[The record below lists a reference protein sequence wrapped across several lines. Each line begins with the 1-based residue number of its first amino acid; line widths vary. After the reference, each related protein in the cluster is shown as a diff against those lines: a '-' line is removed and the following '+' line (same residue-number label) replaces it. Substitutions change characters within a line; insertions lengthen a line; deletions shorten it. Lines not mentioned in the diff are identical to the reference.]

1 MNATM
6 AHGNNEVEDE
16 YIWTVTLDKDNKE
29 YVWNPTEIG
38 GDKEEAEEDGKEK
51 SKLGEDDQEDDEYDE
66 DVHPAQKLLV
76 KNAFL
81 SLEAKD
87 GQVNVVNIETLGY
100 KGLEI
105 KCPLVAMKAG
115 TDYQRLVDQ
124 EFSSKVKLTL
134 VHGQGPV
141 QLVGTHS
148 FDFSSFKDMNQ
159 TSFLEEDESEEEEGE
174 EMEEEDQENG
184 DAVKK
189 NGVDKK
195 RKAEAAEGETALKKE
210 KKASPAKKANATSK
224 A

>member
-51 SKLGEDDQEDDEYDE
+51 SKL
-66 DVHPAQKLLV
+66 V

-81 SLEAKD
+81 SLEAKE

-141 QLVGTHS
+141 QL
-148 FDFSSFKDMNQ
+148 
-159 TSFLEEDESEEEEGE
+159 EDESEEEEGE